1 MTTRLEKAASYIE
14 NLIADAVQAGEA
26 DDSLVNDGKAIIE
39 ALRNTDRKDLDKAV
53 WASVF
58 TCLKIKNELALGL
71 ANELEDAEGKDF

>member
-39 ALRNTDRKDLDKAV
+39 ALRNTDRKDRDKAV